1 MNKLDLVELSADIV
15 AAYISKNPIPR
26 TQLPELIGSVHAA
39 MKSIAEGREIIA
51 ERPSLEQANDPTSPP
66 AVAIKKSVTED
77 YIICLE
83 DGLKFKS
90 LKRHLMSKYRLT
102 PDAYRHKWGLP
113 QDYPI
118 VAKNYANARSSLA
131 KKFGLGKNR

>member
-51 ERPSLEQANDPTSPP
+51 ETQAPSQKSEEIVSP
-66 AVAIKKSVTED
+66 AIAIKKSVTED

-102 PDAYRHKWGLP
+102 PDAYRLKWGLP
-113 QDYPI
+113 QDYPM

-131 KKFGLGKNR
+131 KKFGLGRNR

>member
-39 MKSIAEGREIIA
+39 MKSIAEGREIISEPQA
-51 ERPSLEQANDPTSPP
+51 PIQTSEEIPSP

-102 PDAYRHKWGLP
+102 PDAYRLKWGLP
-113 QDYPI
+113 QDYPM
-118 VAKNYANARSSLA
+118 VAKNYANARSNLA
-131 KKFGLGKNR
+131 KKFGLGRNR